1 MSSLRRGASVRRL
14 VFLLMV
20 IVHWAIGD
28 VQFIGQQSLIFLVFA
43 ATLFWHWSTSVLLH
57 PFAQMSVHLV
67 AAVVL
72 EAAELAEAAK

>member
-1 MSSLRRGASVRRL
+1 MSSLRRGASARRL

-28 VQFIGQQSLIFLVFA
+28 VQFIGQQSLLSFLVFA
-43 ATLFWHWSTSVLLH
+43 ATLFWQWPTSVLLH

-67 AAVVL
+67 A
-72 EAAELAEAAK
+72 EAAK